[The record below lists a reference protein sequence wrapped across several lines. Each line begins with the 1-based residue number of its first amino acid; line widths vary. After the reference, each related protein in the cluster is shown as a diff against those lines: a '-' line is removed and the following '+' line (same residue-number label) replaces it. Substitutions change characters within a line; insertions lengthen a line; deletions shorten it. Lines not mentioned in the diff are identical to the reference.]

1 MKKRVS
7 GCLAV
12 LMALLPNTVLAAE
25 EIPLRQTIFGT
36 ERVVAYWVL
45 GICSA
50 AFLTLVCIWSVKLKH
65 GQPNA
70 NQTTVRAAH
79 ARIHK

>member
-7 GCLAV
+7 ACLAV

-45 GICSA
+45 G
-50 AFLTLVCIWSVKLKH
+50 SVFDAGVHLER
-65 GQPNA
+65 QA
-70 NQTTVRAAH
+70 Q
-79 ARIHK
+79 ARPAECEPDDGARGARKDT

>member
-7 GCLAV
+7 ACLAV

-45 GICSA
+45 GI
-50 AFLTLVCIWSVKLKH
+50 WSVKLKH

>member
-7 GCLAV
+7 ACLAV

-45 GICSA
+45 GICSG
-50 AFLTLVCIWSVKLKH
+50 SVFDAGVHLER
-65 GQPNA
+65 QA
-70 NQTTVRAAH
+70 Q
-79 ARIHK
+79 ARPAECEPDDGARGARKDT

>member
-7 GCLAV
+7 ACLAV

-25 EIPLRQTIFGT
+25 EIPLRQTIFGM

-45 GICSA
+45 GVCSA
-50 AFLTLVCIWSVKLKH
+50 EFLTLVCIWSVKLKH